1 MSEDGKVGNWIAGVL
16 FERRRKGEQGK
27 ARRLISGLFAAA
39 ISGALVVLLADY
51 LLSRIVPE
59 YWPPGHRWAVA
70 GGGATGAVL
79 QSLWTWL
86 KSRRKPE
93 SSN

>member
-1 MSEDGKVGNWIAGVL
+1 LTQSGHSVPDVAVL
-16 FERRRKGEQGK
+16 HNT
-27 ARRLISGLFAAA
+27 ACT
-39 ISGALVVLLADY
+39 LVVLLADY
-51 LLSRIVPE
+51 LLSLIVPE

-79 QSLWTWL
+79 QSLWIWL

-93 SSN
+93 GSN

>member
-1 MSEDGKVGNWIAGVL
+1 MSKDGKVGNWIAGVL
-16 FERRRKGEQGK
+16 FERRRKGEQAK
-27 ARRLISGLFAAA
+27 AGRLISDLFTAA
-39 ISGALVVLLADY
+39 ITGALVVLLADY
-51 LLSRIVPE
+51 LLSLIVPE

-79 QSLWTWL
+79 QSLWIWL

-93 SSN
+93 GSN